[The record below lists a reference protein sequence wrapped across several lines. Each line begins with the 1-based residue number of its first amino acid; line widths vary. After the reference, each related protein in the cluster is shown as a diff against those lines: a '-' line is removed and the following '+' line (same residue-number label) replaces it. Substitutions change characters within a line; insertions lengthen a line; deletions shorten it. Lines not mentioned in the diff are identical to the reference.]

1 LNQYKSDSFANFA
14 FDIGKTLILIMKT
27 NITQVCAAAIGTM
40 LLAGLVTKSNAQVSV
55 TAGSLT
61 YTQDFNTLEN
71 GSATNYTTLPNGWAL
86 NELGTNANGQY
97 RAGNGGANT
106 GDTYSFG
113 AASATERG
121 IGGVASNGLQSTFG
135 VKFVNNSGAAITGLN
150 ISFKGEQWR
159 VGGGTSTDTLAFAY
173 STIAAAVSDTVSAN
187 WTNVTALNF
196 NSLVTATT
204 GAALDGN
211 AAANSTTKTGTIAVN
226 IPVGGSII
234 LKWSD
239 INVAGNDDG
248 LGIDDLSVTFTTG
261 SVPVTT
267 HIVLQ
272 NKVPAHAATNVA
284 LSTSRLAMVFDSA
297 VAAGTGNI
305 KLVKTGGATQTFT
318 VPSAAVTFV
327 EDSVI
332 VTGITLENN
341 SDYHVEYD
349 STVATNLSGTMRS
362 LGIYNATS
370 WVFSTEDTVTPPPP
384 TPLTSLD
391 EKFLNCINTEMGV
404 FVQYSEQGTATW
416 RCSRF
421 GRNKSSSNADSFAV
435 YINGGSQ
442 SGVSDANKDWLISK
456 APFDFSAMSNP
467 TLSFWQ
473 QRRFAGTVTRKLMVS
488 TDYVAGENPANA
500 TWTEVSVPG
509 LATDPG
515 QDVWSQISGVSLNAY
530 KATPFYLAFTY
541 ECGTNGT
548 YELTYDDIKV
558 DNGGTSIKTV
568 KGTNM
573 DIQVLGEATSNQI
586 NLNVEV
592 KANQNIELQLF
603 DLLGRKVATQKATI
617 QAGANRLSFTS
628 LNLNAGMYVI
638 RVISENGFG
647 TVKAVVK

>member
-1 LNQYKSDSFANFA
+1 
-14 FDIGKTLILIMKT
+14 MKT

-40 LLAGLVTKSNAQVSV
+40 LLAGLATKSNAQVSI
-55 TAGSLT
+55 TAGSLN
-61 YTQDFNTLEN
+61 YTQDFNTLE
-71 GSATNYTTLPNGWAL
+71 SATGSTFTTLPNGWAIA
-86 NELGTNANGQY
+86 ELGSNANGQY
-97 RAGNGGANT
+97 RTGDGSVNN

-113 AASATERG
+113 TNSATERG
-121 IGGVASNGLQSTFG
+121 IGGVASNGLQATFG

-159 VGGGTSTDTLAFAY
+159 VGGNTSPDTLSFAY
-173 STIAAAVSDTVSAN
+173 STVAAAVSDTVSAN
-187 WTNVTALNF
+187 WTNVVALNF
-196 NSLVTATT
+196 NSLVSSTTA
-204 GAALDGN
+204 GALDGN
-211 AAANSTTKTGTIAVN
+211 AAANSTTKTGTISVN

-234 LKWSD
+234 LKWRD
-239 INVAGNDDG
+239 INIAGNDDG
-248 LGIDDLSVTFTTG
+248 LGIDDLNVTFTTG
-261 SVPVTT
+261 SAPVTT

-272 NKVPAHAATNVA
+272 NKVPAHGATNVA
-284 LSTSRLAMVFDSA
+284 LSTNRLAMVFDST

-391 EKFLNCINTEMGV
+391 EKFMNCINTEMGV
-404 FVQYSEQGTATW
+404 FVEYSEQGTATW

-421 GRNKSSSNADSFAV
+421 GRNKPTSGADSFAV
-435 YINGGSQ
+435 YINGGTGA
-442 SGVSDANKDWLISK
+442 GVSTNNKDWLISK
-456 APFDFSAMSNP
+456 APFDFSAMANP

-473 QRRFAGTVTRKLMVS
+473 TRRFSGTATRKLMVS

-500 TWTEVSVPG
+500 TWTEVNVPG
-509 LATDPG
+509 LATAPAEDT
-515 QDVWSQISGVSLNAY
+515 WTQISNVNLTAY
-530 KATPFYLAFTY
+530 KSTPFYLAFTY
-541 ECGTNGT
+541 ECGTTGT
-548 YELTYDDIKV
+548 YELAYDDIKV
-558 DNGGTSIKTV
+558 ENATSIKTV
-568 KGTNM
+568 NGATVG
-573 DIQVLGEATSNQI
+573 IQVLGEPTTNQI

-592 KANQNIELQLF
+592 KANENIELQLF
-603 DLLGRKVATQKATI
+603 DLLGRKVATQKATV

>member
-1 LNQYKSDSFANFA
+1 
-14 FDIGKTLILIMKT
+14 MKT

-40 LLAGLVTKSNAQVSV
+40 LLAGLATKSNAQVSI
-55 TAGSLT
+55 TAGSLN
-61 YTQDFNTLEN
+61 YTQDFNTLE
-71 GSATNYTTLPNGWAL
+71 SATGSTFTTLPNGWAIA
-86 NELGTNANGQY
+86 ELGNNANGQY
-97 RAGNGGANT
+97 RTGDGSVNN

-113 AASATERG
+113 TNSATERG
-121 IGGVASNGLQSTFG
+121 IGGVASNGLQATFG

-159 VGGGTSTDTLAFAY
+159 VGGNTSPDTLLFAY
-173 STIAAAVSDTVSAN
+173 STVAAAVSDTVSAN
-187 WTNVTALNF
+187 WTNVVALDF
-196 NSLVTATT
+196 NSLVSSTTA
-204 GAALDGN
+204 GALDGN
-211 AAANSTTKTGTIAVN
+211 AAANSTTKTGTISVN

-234 LKWSD
+234 LKWRD
-239 INVAGNDDG
+239 INIAGNDDG
-248 LGIDDLSVTFTTG
+248 LGIDDLNVTFTTG
-261 SVPVTT
+261 TTPVTT

-284 LSTSRLAMVFDSA
+284 LSTNRLAMVFDST

-305 KLVKTGGATQTFT
+305 KLVKAGGATQTFT

-404 FVQYSEQGTATW
+404 FVEYSEQGTATW

-421 GRNKSSSNADSFAV
+421 GRNKATSGADSFAV
-435 YINGGSQ
+435 YINGGTDA
-442 SGVSDANKDWLISK
+442 GVSTNNKDWLISK
-456 APFDFSAMSNP
+456 APFDFSAMANP

-473 QRRFAGTVTRKLMVS
+473 TRRFSGTATRKLMVS

-509 LATDPG
+509 LATLPTENT
-515 QDVWSQISGVSLNAY
+515 WTQISNINLTSY
-530 KATPFYLAFTY
+530 KSTPFYLAFTY
-541 ECGTNGT
+541 ECGTTGT
-548 YELTYDDIKV
+548 YELAYDDIKV
-558 DNGGTSIKTV
+558 ENGTSIKTV
-568 KGTNM
+568 NGATVG
-573 DIQVLGEATSNQI
+573 IQVLGEPTTNQI

-592 KANQNIELQLF
+592 KANENIELQLF
-603 DLLGRKVATQKATI
+603 DLLGRKVATQKATV

>member
-1 LNQYKSDSFANFA
+1 
-14 FDIGKTLILIMKT
+14 MKT

-40 LLAGLVTKSNAQVSV
+40 LLAGLATKSNAQVSI
-55 TAGSLT
+55 TAGSLN
-61 YTQDFNTLEN
+61 YTQDFNTLE
-71 GSATNYTTLPNGWAL
+71 SATGSTFTTLPNGWAIA
-86 NELGTNANGQY
+86 ELGNNANGQY
-97 RAGNGGANT
+97 RTGDGSVNN

-113 AASATERG
+113 TNSATERG
-121 IGGVASNGLQSTFG
+121 IGGVASNGLQATFG

-159 VGGGTSTDTLAFAY
+159 IGGNTSPDTLSFAY
-173 STIAAAVSDTVSAN
+173 STVAAAVSDTVSAN
-187 WTNVTALNF
+187 WTNVVALNF
-196 NSLVTATT
+196 NSLVSSTTA
-204 GAALDGN
+204 GALDGN
-211 AAANSTTKTGTIAVN
+211 AAANSTTKTGTISVN

-234 LKWSD
+234 LKWRD
-239 INVAGNDDG
+239 INIAGNDDG

-261 SVPVTT
+261 SAPVTT

-272 NKVPAHAATNVA
+272 NKVPAHGATNVA
-284 LSTSRLAMVFDSA
+284 LSTNRLAMVFDSA

-341 SDYHVEYD
+341 SAYHVEYD

-370 WVFSTEDTVTPPPP
+370 WMFSTEDTVTPPPP

-391 EKFLNCINTEMGV
+391 EKFMNCINTEMGV

-473 QRRFAGTVTRKLMVS
+473 QRRFSGTVTRKLMVS

-558 DNGGTSIKTV
+558 ENTTSIKTV

-603 DLLGRKVATQKATI
+603 DLLGRKVATQKANV

>member
-1 LNQYKSDSFANFA
+1 
-14 FDIGKTLILIMKT
+14 MKT

-40 LLAGLVTKSNAQVSV
+40 LLAGLATKSNAQVSI
-55 TAGSLT
+55 TAGSLN

-86 NELGTNANGQY
+86 HERGTNANGQY
-97 RAGNGGANT
+97 RTGNGSANT

-121 IGGVASNGLQSTFG
+121 LGGVASNGLQSTFG
-135 VKFVNNSGAAITGLN
+135 VKFVNNSGATITGLN

-173 STIAAAVSDTVSAN
+173 STVATAVSDTIPAN
-187 WTNVTALNF
+187 WTNVTSLNF
-196 NSLVTATT
+196 NSLVTATA

-211 AAANSTTKTGTIAVN
+211 AAANNTTKTGTIAVS

-248 LGIDDLSVTFTTG
+248 LGIDDLNITFTTG
-261 SVPVTT
+261 SAPVTT
-267 HIVLQ
+267 HILLQ
-272 NKVPAHAATNVA
+272 STAPAHGTTNVA
-284 LSTSRLAMVFDSA
+284 LSTNRLAMKFDST

-327 EDSVI
+327 QDSVI

-349 STVATNLSGTMRS
+349 STVATNVAGTMRS
-362 LGIYNATS
+362 LGIYNATT
-370 WVFSTEDTVTPPPP
+370 WMFSTVDTTTPPPP
-384 TPLTSLD
+384 TPMTSLN
-391 EKFLNCINTEMGV
+391 ETFAACQANQGSGV
-404 FVQYSEQGTATW
+404 FTQFSETGAKFW
-416 RCSRF
+416 GCSRF
-421 GRNKSSSNADSFAV
+421 GRKVTGGTDTTGI
-435 YINGGSQ
+435 YINGGSGA
-442 SGVSDANKDWLISK
+442 GVSEANKDWLITN
-456 APFDFSAMSNP
+456 APLDFSAMSNP

-473 QRRFAGTVTRKLMVS
+473 KKRFDGTATRTIKIS
-488 TDYVAGENPANA
+488 TDFVFGTDPTTA
-500 TWTEVSVPG
+500 TWTTLTVPALNNAPTG
-509 LATDPG
+509 ENT
-515 QDVWSQISGVSLNAY
+515 WSQVTGINLTAY
-530 KATPFYLAFTY
+530 KGTPFYLAFTY
-541 ECGTNGT
+541 ECGTTGT

-558 DNGGTSIKTV
+558 ENPTGIKTV
-568 KGTNM
+568 NGATLGV
-573 DIQVLGEATSNQI
+573 QVLGEATTNQI
-586 NLNVEV
+586 NLNVEA
-592 KANQNIELQLF
+592 KANDNIELQLF
-603 DLLGRKVATQKATI
+603 DLLGRKVATQKANI
-617 QAGANRLSFTS
+617 QSGANRLSFTG

-638 RVISENGFG
+638 RVISANGFG

>member
-1 LNQYKSDSFANFA
+1 
-14 FDIGKTLILIMKT
+14 MKT

-40 LLAGLVTKSNAQVSV
+40 LLAGLSLSADAQL
-55 TAGSLT
+55 SLT
-61 YTQDFNTLEN
+61 GTSYTQDFNAIEAGLPTGWSVRTGATATALGTDATSSAILTPGSTTTWSATGGGFKNFASGIPFPTYASGTTALQGTETNRALGLRQVTASNTEVAFVLQLANTANLNNFDLSFNLQSLDSTSPRVATWVVDYAVGANPTTFTPATATGTLTTGGN
-71 GSATNYTTLPNGWAL
+71 TFSKNTINVDFGTALDNHSGPVYIRVVSLTATSGTGNRPSTAIDNFSLTWTGAATATNILATNYTPTGNNVPLTTS
-86 NELGTNANGQY
+86 ELT
-97 RAGNGGANT
+97 
-106 GDTYSFG
+106 
-113 AASATERG
+113 
-121 IGGVASNGLQSTFG
+121 
-135 VKFVNNSGAAITGLN
+135 VKYDNP
-150 ISFKGEQWR
+150 
-159 VGGGTSTDTLAFAY
+159 
-173 STIAAAVSDTVSAN
+173 IA
-187 WTNVTALNF
+187 
-196 NSLVTATT
+196 
-204 GAALDGN
+204 
-211 AAANSTTKTGTIAVN
+211 K
-226 IPVGGSII
+226 
-234 LKWSD
+234 
-239 INVAGNDDG
+239 
-248 LGIDDLSVTFTTG
+248 
-261 SVPVTT
+261 
-267 HIVLQ
+267 
-272 NKVPAHAATNVA
+272 
-284 LSTSRLAMVFDSA
+284 
-297 VAAGTGNI
+297 GTGNI
-305 KLVKTGGATQTFT
+305 TLMKQGVATPAT
-318 VPSAAVTFV
+318 VVDVTSAAVTITN
-327 EDSVI
+327 DSTAVI
-332 VTGITLENN
+332 DLGAYNLENN
-341 SDYHVEYD
+341 THYYVQAGAGVF
-349 STVATNLSGTMRS
+349 TKTGGTLPNLAIADTTTW
-362 LGIYNATS
+362 AFT
-370 WVFSTEDTVTPPPP
+370 TEDTVTPPPP

-391 EKFLNCINTEMGV
+391 EKFMNCINTEMGV
-404 FVQYSEQGTATW
+404 FVQYSEQGSATW

-442 SGVSDANKDWLISK
+442 SGISDANKDWLISK

-473 QRRFAGTVTRKLMVS
+473 QRRFSGTVTRKLMVS

-515 QDVWSQISGVSLNAY
+515 LDVWSQISGVSLNAY

-573 DIQVLGEATSNQI
+573 DIQVLGEATSSQI

-592 KANQNIELQLF
+592 KANQDIELQLF
-603 DLLGRKVATQKATI
+603 DLLGRKVATQKANV

>member
-1 LNQYKSDSFANFA
+1 
-14 FDIGKTLILIMKT
+14 MKT